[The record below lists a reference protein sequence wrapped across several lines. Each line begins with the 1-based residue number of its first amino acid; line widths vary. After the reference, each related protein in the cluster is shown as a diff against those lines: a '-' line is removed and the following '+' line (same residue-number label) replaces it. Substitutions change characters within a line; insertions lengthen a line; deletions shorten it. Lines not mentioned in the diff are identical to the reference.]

1 MFPTTGYLA
10 IAVEAAL
17 QAAEVHA
24 IDISLIQSFE
34 FQDVLLS
41 AALLIPDDDRGLE
54 LLTSLRPEPG
64 NATSNGAQW
73 SFTVTSVMNADGD
86 DVFTEHCHGKVAY
99 SFESQGIFALPD
111 LLFVVANKS
120 RFTRSSHFG
129 PDPSTKAGLVH
140 EMV

>member
-24 IDISLIQSFE
+24 IDISLIHSFE

-54 LLTSLRPEPG
+54 LLTSLRSEPG

-86 DVFTEHCHGKVAY
+86 DVFTEHCHGMVAY

-111 LLFVVANKS
+111 LLFVVAN
-120 RFTRSSHFG
+120 
-129 PDPSTKAGLVH
+129 
-140 EMV
+140 